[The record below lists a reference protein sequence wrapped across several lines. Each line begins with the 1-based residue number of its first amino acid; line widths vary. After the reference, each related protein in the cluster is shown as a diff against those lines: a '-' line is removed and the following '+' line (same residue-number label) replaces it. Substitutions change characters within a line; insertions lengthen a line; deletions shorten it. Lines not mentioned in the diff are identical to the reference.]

1 MLKFKKI
8 KGNFVHP
15 TAVINLKSLIIGKGN
30 TIGPYVV
37 IGNQAQWKNKKNI
50 GKIIIGNNNV
60 FNEYTNI
67 HLPTSLKRKTFIGN
81 NNYIMNSTT
90 IDHDCY
96 LEDDIVL
103 SSNVILGGNI
113 HIMKNANL
121 GIKTIVHQNQ
131 IIGSYS
137 MVGMGS
143 IITKTIK
150 ILPGYIYFGKPVKKI
165 KNTFSLKRNKINY
178 KKLMLE
184 NIRFKEIFKKNERD
198 RNLITL

>member
-1 MLKFKKI
+1 MIKFKKI
-8 KGNFVHP
+8 KGNFIHP
-15 TAVINLKSLIIGKGN
+15 TAVINWKSLTIGVGN

-37 IGNQAQWKNKKNI
+37 IGNQAQWKNKKNM

-67 HLPTSLKRKTFIGN
+67 HLPTSIKKKTFIGN

-131 IIGSYS
+131 VIGSFS
-137 MVGMGS
+137 MIGMGS
-143 IITKTIK
+143 IITKKKK
-150 ILPGYIYFGKPVKKI
+150 ILPGYIYYGKPVKKVK
-165 KNTFSLKRNKINY
+165 KNLLGLKKNKINY
-178 KKLMLE
+178 KKLNIENLRFKKILE
-184 NIRFKEIFKKNERD
+184 NI
-198 RNLITL
+198 

>member
-1 MLKFKKI
+1 MIKFKKI
-8 KGNFVHP
+8 KGNFVHS
-15 TAVINLKSLIIGKGN
+15 TAVINWKSLSIGIGN
-30 TIGPYVV
+30 TIGPYVI
-37 IGNQAQWKNKKNI
+37 IGNQAQWKNKKNK

-131 IIGSYS
+131 VIGSFS
-137 MVGMGS
+137 MIGMGS
-143 IITKTIK
+143 IINKKKK
-150 ILPGYIYFGKPVKKI
+150 ILPGYIYYGKPVKKVK
-165 KNTFSLKRNKINY
+165 KNLLSLKKNKINN
-178 KKLMLE
+178 KKLKIEHLRFKKILE
-184 NIRFKEIFKKNERD
+184 NI
-198 RNLITL
+198 

>member
-8 KGNFVHP
+8 RGNYIHH
-15 TAVINLKSLIIGKGN
+15 TAIINWKSLIIGKGN

-37 IGNQAQWKNKKNI
+37 IGNEAQWKGKKST

-67 HLPTSLKRKTFIGN
+67 HLPTKLKKKTFIGN

-96 LEDDIVL
+96 LEDFLVI

-113 HIMKNANL
+113 HIMKHANL

-131 IIGSYS
+131 VIGSYS
-137 MVGMGS
+137 MIGMGS
-143 IITKTIK
+143 IITKKKK
-150 ILPGYIYFGKPVKKI
+150 ILPGYVYYGKPVKKI
-165 KNTFSLKRNKINY
+165 KKNIFSLKKNKISD
-178 KKLMLE
+178 KKLENE
-184 NIRFKEIFKKNERD
+184 NIRFKKILKN
-198 RNLITL
+198 L

>member
-1 MLKFKKI
+1 MIKFKKI
-8 KGNFVHP
+8 KGNYIHS
-15 TAVINLKSLIIGKGN
+15 TAVINWKSLTIGIGN
-30 TIGPYVV
+30 TIGPYVI
-37 IGNQAQWKNKKNI
+37 IGNQAQWKNKKNA

-67 HLPTSLKRKTFIGN
+67 HLPTSLRRKTFIGN

-131 IIGSYS
+131 VIGSFS
-137 MVGMGS
+137 MIGMGS
-143 IITKTIK
+143 IITKKKK
-150 ILPGYIYFGKPVKKI
+150 ILPGYIYYGKPVKKVK
-165 KNTFSLKRNKINY
+165 KNLLSLKKNKINN
-178 KKLMLE
+178 KKLKIEHLRFKKILE
-184 NIRFKEIFKKNERD
+184 NI
-198 RNLITL
+198 

>member
-1 MLKFKKI
+1 MIKFKKI
-8 KGNFVHP
+8 KGNFVHS
-15 TAVINLKSLIIGKGN
+15 TAVINWKSLIIGIGN
-30 TIGPYVV
+30 TIGPYVI

-131 IIGSYS
+131 VIGSFS
-137 MVGMGS
+137 MIGMGS
-143 IITKTIK
+143 IITKKKK
-150 ILPGYIYFGKPVKKI
+150 IFPGYIYYGKPVKKVK
-165 KNTFSLKRNKINY
+165 KNLLSLKKNKINN
-178 KKLMLE
+178 KKLKIEHLRFKKILE
-184 NIRFKEIFKKNERD
+184 NI
-198 RNLITL
+198 

>member
-1 MLKFKKI
+1 MIKFKKI
-8 KGNFVHP
+8 KGNFIHS
-15 TAVINLKSLIIGKGN
+15 TAVINWKSLSIGIGN
-30 TIGPYVV
+30 TIGPYVI
-37 IGNQAQWKNKKNI
+37 IGNQAQWKNKKNM

-67 HLPTSLKRKTFIGN
+67 HLPTSIKKKTFIGN

-121 GIKTIVHQNQ
+121 GMKTIVHQNQ
-131 IIGSYS
+131 VIGSFS
-137 MVGMGS
+137 MIGMGS
-143 IITKTIK
+143 IITKKKK
-150 ILPGYIYFGKPVKKI
+150 ILPGYIYYGKPIKKVKK
-165 KNTFSLKRNKINY
+165 NLLSLKKNKVNY
-178 KKLMLE
+178 KKLKIEHL
-184 NIRFKEIFKKNERD
+184 RFKKILEKI
-198 RNLITL
+198 

>member
-1 MLKFKKI
+1 MIKFKKI
-8 KGNFVHP
+8 KGNFVHS
-15 TAVINLKSLIIGKGN
+15 TAVINWKSLIIGIGN
-30 TIGPYVV
+30 TIGPYVI
-37 IGNQAQWKNKKNI
+37 IGNQAQWKNKKNK

-131 IIGSYS
+131 VIGSFS
-137 MVGMGS
+137 MIGMGS
-143 IITKTIK
+143 IITKK
-150 ILPGYIYFGKPVKKI
+150 
-165 KNTFSLKRNKINY
+165 
-178 KKLMLE
+178 
-184 NIRFKEIFKKNERD
+184 KKNFTRLYIL
-198 RNLITL
+198 RKTCKKS

>member
-1 MLKFKKI
+1 MNDKIQKI
-8 KGNFVHP
+8 KGNYIHS
-15 TAVINLKSLIIGKGN
+15 TAVINWKSLTIGIGN
-30 TIGPYVV
+30 TIGPYVI

-131 IIGSYS
+131 VIGSFS
-137 MVGMGS
+137 MIGMGS
-143 IITKTIK
+143 IITKKKK
-150 ILPGYIYFGKPVKKI
+150 ILPGYIYYGKPVKKVK
-165 KNTFSLKRNKINY
+165 KNLLSLKKNKINN
-178 KKLMLE
+178 KKLKIEHLRFKKILE
-184 NIRFKEIFKKNERD
+184 NI
-198 RNLITL
+198 

>member
-1 MLKFKKI
+1 ME
-8 KGNFVHP
+8 
-15 TAVINLKSLIIGKGN
+15 
-30 TIGPYVV
+30 
-37 IGNQAQWKNKKNI
+37 NKKNT

-81 NNYIMNSTT
+81 NNYIMNSST

-131 IIGSYS
+131 VIGSFS
-137 MVGMGS
+137 MIGMGS
-143 IITKTIK
+143 IITKKKK
-150 ILPGYIYFGKPVKKI
+150 ILPGYIYYGKPVKKVK
-165 KNTFSLKRNKINY
+165 KNLLSLKKNKINF
-178 KKLMLE
+178 KKLKIENLRFKKILE
-184 NIRFKEIFKKNERD
+184 NI
-198 RNLITL
+198 